1 MAQSRGVAPPVTM
14 HVRPRACQRP
24 GAPQAGAAPPTAS
37 GNSLPGCCSP
47 GLGVSAVRSGGD
59 APDCSAASTPF
70 GACRPRTGPP
80 SRRSACYVSAATHCL
95 LTPAAA
101 SQRLWSG
108 LSLTRA
114 SVLSEKP
121 DHRDQAQ
128 LCPHRRAWGRAV
140 PGAGAA
146 RGPVSGCPRLV
157 APGGVG
163 VKHWGIKHAG
173 WRLDKCVGHPEGSGW
188 GLLFL
193 LVWTRGGKGADG
205 AAAPGAGHQ
214 RCVRWAGPT
223 KS

>member
-1 MAQSRGVAPPVTM
+1 MAQSRSVEPPVTM
-14 HVRPRACQRP
+14 RVRPRACQRP
-24 GAPQAGAAPPTAS
+24 GAPRAGTAPPTAS
-37 GNSLPGCCSP
+37 GNALPSCCSP

-59 APDCSAASTPF
+59 APDRSAASTSC

-128 LCPHRRAWGRAV
+128 LCPRRRAWGRVV

-146 RGPVSGCPRLV
+146 GDPF
-157 APGGVG
+157 PGVLGY
-163 VKHWGIKHAG
+163 
-173 WRLDKCVGHPEGSGW
+173 LLPEGLVLSTGMIKLTGW
-188 GLLFL
+188 EARQ
-193 LVWTRGGKGADG
+193 VRG
-205 AAAPGAGHQ
+205 AP
-214 RCVRWAGPT
+214 
-223 KS
+223 